1 MFSFK
6 QGEWLKYVQE
16 WYNQSCLFKFWFC
29 ILMVKKNPDLNS
41 EYKHFWRICS
51 GNIVWEENI
60 YSIMSWSLH
69 VCFRHQSLQFN
80 LLYLLFSL
88 PVYRRYYKEEEEL
101 VLDVG
106 PFAKALEVLKTMN
119 NVVYIYSY
127 TCIKHIKAVHLE

>member
-1 MFSFK
+1 MIKVVFLNFDFVYW
-6 QGEWLKYVQE
+6 WLK
-16 WYNQSCLFKFWFC
+16 KT
-29 ILMVKKNPDLNS
+29 DLNS
-41 EYKHFWRICS
+41 EFKHFWRICS

-80 LLYLLFSL
+80 LLYLLFL
-88 PVYRRYYKEEEEL
+88 LCRRYYKEEEEL

-119 NVVYIYSY
+119 NVVYIPVYSY

>member
-1 MFSFK
+1 
-6 QGEWLKYVQE
+6 
-16 WYNQSCLFKFWFC
+16 
-29 ILMVKKNPDLNS
+29 
-41 EYKHFWRICS
+41 
-51 GNIVWEENI
+51 
-60 YSIMSWSLH
+60 MSWSLH

-88 PVYRRYYKEEEEL
+88 CRRYYKEEEEL

-127 TCIKHIKAVHLE
+127 TLYMYKTYKGSAFRVVKLDFSGTYNFNP